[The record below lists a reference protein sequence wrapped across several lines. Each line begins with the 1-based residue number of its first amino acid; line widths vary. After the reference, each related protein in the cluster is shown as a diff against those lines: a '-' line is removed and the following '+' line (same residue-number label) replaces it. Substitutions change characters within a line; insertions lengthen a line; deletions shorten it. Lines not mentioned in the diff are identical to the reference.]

1 MSQFN
6 FFKNAE
12 NHPLRSQFVMLLI
25 SLGFHSCLLI
35 FPHTSKP
42 KPNIDELEKIR
53 IIELPSMTKTASYP
67 KSFAQNNS
75 STQSLVKKNAPV
87 LNPVLSKQKITQ
99 EIKQD
104 QIAAKPTLD
113 SSTPQSTAQDE
124 VTQTKAPFTD
134 FPQYPNA
141 ERGSFGLLQGEENLA
156 SQQTGDRPNLVA
168 VYFERELPIRGYEV
182 KIHSSNQTQKVYQV
196 SKGGLTQ
203 YLNLISSSNQG
214 TAIALSSKPLNIE
227 NLQAEVASKSE
238 TEFNIV
244 LKRLNELGAQRIAI
258 PEFYFVQPE
267 LFYAKSTK
275 ERDSY
280 DIDKPRAG
288 FDGNFVV
295 ILDKKPEQVFS
306 NFFAPNFQNSKFEIS
321 QTPNY
326 GGGLV
331 YQIKQSSF
339 IRYLNLLPTK
349 SGGGTIVVVWKDLP
363 KQDF

>member
-1 MSQFN
+1 MSN
-6 FFKNAE
+6 FYLFKNAG
-12 NHPLRSQFVMLLI
+12 NLLQQSWLGMLLI
-25 SLGFHSCLLI
+25 SIGLHSLLLI
-35 FPHTSKP
+35 FPTTP
-42 KPNIDELEKIR
+42 KPTLVKTELEKIR
-53 IIELPSMTKTASYP
+53 IIELPSMTKIASYP
-67 KSFAQNNS
+67 KSSAQNNS
-75 STQSLVKKNAPV
+75 STQSLVKKNVPI
-87 LNPVLSKQKITQ
+87 LNPVLSKQEITKQ
-99 EIKQD
+99 IKQD
-104 QIAAKPTLD
+104 QVATKPTLD
-113 SSTPQSTAQDE
+113 SSTPQPATQDK
-124 VTQTKAPFTD
+124 VTETKAPFTD

-156 SQQTGDRPNLVA
+156 SQQTGDRPSLVA
-168 VYFERELPIRGYEV
+168 AYFERELPIRGYEV

-214 TAIALSSKPLNIE
+214 TAIALSSKPIDIN
-227 NLQAEVASKSE
+227 NLQVEVASKSE

-295 ILDKKPEQVFS
+295 ILDKKPEEVFN
-306 NFFAPNFQNSKFEIS
+306 NFFALNLQNSKFEIS
-321 QTPNY
+321 QAPNY

-339 IRYLNLLPTK
+339 TRYLNLLPTK
-349 SGGGTIVVVWKDLP
+349 SGGGTIVVVWKNIP